1 MYNGSEIEVAFSL
14 FICVCFLIFV
24 FVLIL
29 VFVSNSLI
37 KYNNDKA
44 DEIRKNMQNRLNKEI
59 IAQGENHHIIYTP
72 ETNKKEEYDFNV
84 DFNVELN
91 NSIVKT
97 EIVYAD

>member
-1 MYNGSEIEVAFSL
+1 MYTGNELEVAFSL

-37 KYNNDKA
+37 KYNNGKA
-44 DEIRKNMQNRLNKEI
+44 NETRKHTQNRLNKRI
-59 IAQGENHHIIYTP
+59 IAQGGNHHIIYTP
-72 ETNKKEEYDFNV
+72 ETNKKEKYDFKV

-97 EIVYAD
+97 ETIYAD